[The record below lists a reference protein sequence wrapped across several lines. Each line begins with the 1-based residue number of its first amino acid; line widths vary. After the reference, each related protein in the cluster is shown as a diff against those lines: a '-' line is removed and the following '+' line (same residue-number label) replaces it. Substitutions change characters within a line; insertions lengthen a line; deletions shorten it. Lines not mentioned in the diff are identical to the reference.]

1 MNNKNVLS
9 ATLYVILFVSLFIL
23 IQSLSFKGGK
33 ELVSLLGRTEA
44 AELGII

>member
-23 IQSLSFKGGK
+23 IQKSFLSK
-33 ELVSLLGRTEA
+33 EVSKLVAYLEGQRLLM
-44 AELGII
+44 GII